1 MAAGGATVRNRIE
14 AHLGSRDVTC
24 VLYGSIVGLAVVVA
38 LEAHPPGAGQTVA
51 ALAGTALAVGL
62 AELYSEVVGEEART
76 RRRVGSLRLREFAG
90 EAVAVAFGAGFP
102 AVFFVA
108 AATGLLDIDTAF
120 TLSKWSGV
128 GLIVAYG
135 LAGARLAGSG
145 WSRAVL
151 QALAVGAIGIF
162 LIVLKALVH

>member
-108 AATGLLDIDTAF
+108 AATGL
-120 TLSKWSGV
+120 
-128 GLIVAYG
+128 IVAYG